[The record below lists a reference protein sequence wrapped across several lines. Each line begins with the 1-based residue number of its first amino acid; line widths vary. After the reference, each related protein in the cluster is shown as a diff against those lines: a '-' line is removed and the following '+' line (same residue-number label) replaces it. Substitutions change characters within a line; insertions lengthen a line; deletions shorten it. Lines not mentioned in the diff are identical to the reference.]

1 MELFKLL
8 GTIAVDNQPAIKA
21 LEDTSKKAGVTSQET
36 SDAFKKIGTVAG
48 GIAKGIFTAGAAL
61 GGAWLAAIEGS
72 REYRTEMGKL
82 DTAFVTNGHSSA
94 AAKQSMRQT
103 ILLLEN
109 KVEEDDVALKRME
122 YEVRRIEQAALYGND
137 N

>member
-1 MELFKLL
+1 MLLYIRDTDGRDGEFLFVIDDLHDYTSLDEFRSTEARELFS
-8 GTIAVDNQPAIKA
+8 
-21 LEDTSKKAGVTSQET
+21 EWQERVKQHGR
-36 SDAFKKIGTVAG
+36 DIEQ
-48 GIAKGIFTAGAAL
+48 
-61 GGAWLAAIEGS
+61 LAAH
-72 REYRTEMGKL
+72 RDEYAR
-82 DTAFVTNGHSSA
+82 SSA